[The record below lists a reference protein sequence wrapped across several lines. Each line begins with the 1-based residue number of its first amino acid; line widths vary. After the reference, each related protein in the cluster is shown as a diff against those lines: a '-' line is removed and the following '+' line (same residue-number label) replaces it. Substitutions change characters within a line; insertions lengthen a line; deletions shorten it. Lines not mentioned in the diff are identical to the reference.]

1 MFVCRHPE
9 HDHHQDAEEGHC
21 QLQQRRW
28 HCEMTDWSLAFW
40 YSSLRLCLLSAFSL
54 FPVVNRRT
62 RWRSPVGRT
71 SMEMCSAH
79 LSIPWYLAPCWD
91 LASSSSAW
99 FSLLSV
105 STLLSFYDDWTTFF
119 KVLQHFLLSYWLLN
133 TLKPCVCCSR
143 GYAGDVVS
151 IQPRSSDDNRLLPLH
166 VHGVNAQ

>member
-119 KVLQHFLLSYWLLN
+119 ALVLTPKHIETVCVVVVAMLGMLS
-133 TLKPCVCCSR
+133 PSSR
-143 GYAGDVVS
+143 GALMTTACFLFMFMG
-151 IQPRSSDDNRLLPLH
+151 
-166 VHGVNAQ
+166 